1 MATIITFHDKIC
13 RSPKTE
19 LHVHIEGALTPEL
32 MFHLAKRNNVK
43 LPYNSADELRT
54 AYSFT
59 NLQSFLDICA
69 VGVSVLITCQDFY
82 DVTMDYIQHAVSD
95 NIVHSEVF
103 FDPQLHTHR
112 AEEKYNFSSK
122 LIMCFLR
129 HLDEQ
134 DALDT
139 FIRALPLFDQYKH
152 RLIGIGLDPTEQN
165 HPPEEFQRL
174 FVRAREHHLRVV
186 AHAGEEGPPLY
197 IKQALDILKV
207 ERIDHG
213 VRSVEDELLVKLF
226 DDMKKH
232 SLKQLLD
239 SSVMVTINSDDPTY
253 FGGYLNANYLAVT
266 DAFHLDQKNIY
277 KIIRNDIIQT
287 SMGGFVVYPFLWQE
301 HPWANSSKSPLTCY
315 ICDSNIDGAECLHL
329 KLKGGVS
336 SFKQECKSSE
346 YFCSKVEQTIDN
358 VLSVTRSCRLTDNK
372 SSIGCSSATR
382 NKAASI

>member
-139 FIRALPLFDQYKH
+139 FSRALPLFEQYKH
-152 RLIGIGLDPTEQN
+152 RLIGIGLDSTEQN
-165 HPPEEFQRL
+165 HPPEEFQHL
-174 FVRAREHHLRVV
+174 FARAREHHLRVV

-197 IKQALDILKV
+197 VKQALDILKV

-213 VRSVEDELLVKLF
+213 VRSVEDELLVKRLVDAKIPLTICPLSNIKLKVF
-226 DDMKKH
+226 DGMKKH

-239 SSVMVTINSDDPTY
+239 SSVMLTINSDDPAY

-277 KIIRNDIIQT
+277 KIIRN
-287 SMGGFVVYPFLWQE
+287 GFE
-301 HPWANSSKSPLTCY
+301 
-315 ICDSNIDGAECLHL
+315 E
-329 KLKGGVS
+329 
-336 SFKQECKSSE
+336 SFIEEEKPQLLIKQLDAYWKES
-346 YFCSKVEQTIDN
+346 
-358 VLSVTRSCRLTDNK
+358 L
-372 SSIGCSSATR
+372 
-382 NKAASI
+382 

>member
-1 MATIITFHDKIC
+1 MATITTFHDKIC

-43 LPYNSADELRT
+43 LPYNSADELRA

-59 NLQSFLDICA
+59 NLQSFLDICG
-69 VGVSVLITCQDFY
+69 VGVSVLITSRDFY

-95 NIVHSEVF
+95 NIVHSELF

-112 AEEKYNFSSK
+112 GIELTTIIDGIERALIEAEQKYNFSSK

-139 FIRALPLFDQYKH
+139 FSRALPLFEQYKH
-152 RLIGIGLDPTEQN
+152 RLIGIGLDSTEQN

-174 FVRAREHHLRVV
+174 FARAREHHLRVV

-197 IKQALDILKV
+197 VKQALDILKV

-213 VRSVEDELLVKLF
+213 VRSVEDELLMKRLVDVKIPLTICPLSNIKLKVF

-239 SSVMVTINSDDPTY
+239 SSVMLTINSDDPAY

-266 DAFHLDQKNIY
+266 DAFHLNQNDIY
-277 KIIRNDIIQT
+277 KIIRN
-287 SMGGFVVYPFLWQE
+287 GFEASFIEEEKRQLLIKQLDAYWKE
-301 HPWANSSKSPLTCY
+301 SP
-315 ICDSNIDGAECLHL
+315 
-329 KLKGGVS
+329 
-336 SFKQECKSSE
+336 
-346 YFCSKVEQTIDN
+346 
-358 VLSVTRSCRLTDNK
+358 
-372 SSIGCSSATR
+372 
-382 NKAASI
+382 